1 MYHLLFR
8 SRWFALAWVLMMA
21 ASAVMFTTT
30 GVGALLVG
38 TAPAPSASAD
48 AEYRQNKFKAWA
60 ADEPMSVTGTD
71 PSRPDKVRDG
81 ISRDD
86 YRDSDYNSVPYS
98 GAQNDSQQ
106 SGNNQ

>member
-21 ASAVMFTTT
+21 ASAVMFSTS
-30 GVGALLVG
+30 GVGALFLG
-38 TAPAPSASAD
+38 AAPAPNPSAE

-81 ISRDD
+81 YSRDD
-86 YRDSDYNSVPYS
+86 YRDSDYSNGSYS
-98 GAQNDSQQ
+98 SSQSDS
-106 SGNNQ
+106 NQ